1 MHADRAVPPYR
12 RTVLAFPK
20 CDGNGDC
27 GMPVTCATRA
37 LDTAQIVVGVGR
49 IEVAVVASEVVL
61 QVRTA
66 VRGFRAKRCADSLAH
81 LQVGQLCA
89 RGTKSADVVHMR
101 ASLRQTAR
109 AEESEDGHVH
119 NGCWQDE
126 PHSSRALAI

>member
-1 MHADRAVPPYR
+1 MDR
-12 RTVLAFPK
+12 
-20 CDGNGDC
+20 GNERNGSH
-27 GMPVTCATRA
+27 GVSTCATRA
-37 LDTAQIVVGVGR
+37 LDTAQIVVGVRR

-66 VRGFRAKRCADSLAH
+66 VRSFRAERCAEDLAH
-81 LQVGQLCA
+81 FQVGQLCA
-89 RGTKSADVVHMR
+89 RQLSADVVHMR